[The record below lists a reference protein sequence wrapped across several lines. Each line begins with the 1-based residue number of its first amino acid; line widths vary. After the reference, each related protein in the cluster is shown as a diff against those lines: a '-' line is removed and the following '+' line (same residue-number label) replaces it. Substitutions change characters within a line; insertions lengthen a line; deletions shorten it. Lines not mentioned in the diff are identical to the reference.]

1 MDQRREPGRAS
12 DDPGLWVL
20 LCYRVP
26 REPSAPRIA
35 VWRKLRRLGVGQL
48 GDGLVALPADARTR
62 EQLEWVAEE
71 VTEAGGSAGVWL
83 ARPATVAQERELAAV
98 MAAAR
103 VTEYTAVIA
112 GAEAALGAE
121 DAARAAA
128 LRRLRGEL
136 RRITRRDYF
145 PPAARDQA
153 RAAVEALAASG
164 PDDVASAPAAA
175 GRELP
180 WSGPPVP
187 GCTLTGPRARG

>member
-1 MDQRREPGRAS
+1 MDQRREPGRTA
-12 DDPGLWVL
+12 DEPGLWVL

-35 VWRKLRRLGVGQL
+35 IWRKLKRLGVGQL

-98 MAAAR
+98 MAASRAA
-103 VTEYTAVIA
+103 EYTALI
-112 GAEAALGAE
+112 GEAEAALGAQA
-121 DAARAAA
+121 AARAAA

-145 PPAARDQA
+145 PPLVSVQA
-153 RAAVEALAASG
+153 RAAVEALSAAPGAEDVPAAS
-164 PDDVASAPAAA
+164 AA

-180 WSGPPVP
+180 
-187 GCTLTGPRARG
+187 

>member
-1 MDQRREPGRAS
+1 MDQSWKPGRTA
-12 DDPGLWVL
+12 DGAGLWVL

-35 VWRKLRRLGVGQL
+35 IWRKLKRLGVGQL

-98 MAAAR
+98 MAASRAA
-103 VTEYTAVIA
+103 EYTALI
-112 GAEAALGAE
+112 GEAEAALGAQA
-121 DAARAAA
+121 AARAAA

-145 PPAARDQA
+145 PPLVGVQA
-153 RAAVEALAASG
+153 RAAVEDLAAAPG
-164 PDDVASAPAAA
+164 PDAAAAPAA

-180 WSGPPVP
+180 
-187 GCTLTGPRARG
+187 

>member
-1 MDQRREPGRAS
+1 MDE
-12 DDPGLWVL
+12 WVL
-20 LCYRVP
+20 FAYRIP

-48 GDGLVALPADARTR
+48 GDGVVALPADARTR

-71 VTEAGGSAGVWL
+71 VTEAGGSAALWL

-98 MAAAR
+98 MTASRAA
-103 VTEYTAVIA
+103 EYTALIA
-112 GAEAALGAE
+112 EAEAALGAA
-121 DAARAAA
+121 DAARATA

-145 PPAARDQA
+145 PSLVRDQA
-153 RAAVEALAASG
+153 RAAVEALGAAPG
-164 PDDVASAPAAA
+164 PDDVAAAAAA

-180 WSGPPVP
+180 
-187 GCTLTGPRARG
+187 

>member
-1 MDQRREPGRAS
+1 MGEYQARDRPG
-12 DDPGLWVL
+12 DGPGAWVL

-35 VWRKLRRLGVGQL
+35 IWRKLRRLGAGQL

-83 ARPATVAQERELAAV
+83 ARPATAAQERELAAA

-103 VTEYTAVIA
+103 TAEYAAVA
-112 GAEAALGAE
+112 AEARAAQNAR
-121 DAARAAA
+121 DPARAAA
-128 LRRLRGEL
+128 LRRLRAEL

-145 PPAARDQA
+145 PPAAREQA
-153 RAAVEALAASG
+153 RSAVEALARLPQGDGGEAG
-164 PDDVASAPAAA
+164 AVPA
-175 GRELP
+175 GTE
-180 WSGPPVP
+180 
-187 GCTLTGPRARG
+187 ARP